1 MTVNKLLETA
11 RTLKLAEKQASRIK
25 KYQFQCKQNTP
36 KRNQDKELIS
46 GNQCGIQCGIQNR
59 KQMVLIDRVLNVS
72 TVVANTPTKQN
83 VQYTNKSVITVD
95 EKITS
100 LLIVNQNPSLRK
112 NMSNK
117 SRTVIRMM
125 DTNSASGTTLQQNSQ
140 CQMLR

>member
-1 MTVNKLLETA
+1 MTLNKLLETA

-46 GNQCGIQCGIQNR
+46 GNQCGIQNR
-59 KQMVLIDRVLNVS
+59 EQTVLIDRVLNVS

-125 DTNSASGTTLQQNSQ
+125 DTNSAPGTTLQQNSQ